1 MKVTKPRIG
10 DERGVALAMA
20 LIVLAVLSTFA
31 ALLLALAHY
40 ETASAEDARLAVQ
53 CEALAE
59 SGWNLVF
66 RELAA
71 TRFDGRSTHLLDG
84 DGRLIVNSEAPLVPQ
99 IISPLTGEVVA
110 VIDGPGAAEGLDRN
124 LDDGAY
130 VWRWYPGAG
139 WSSLSSAGVPEELR
153 VIAYYN
159 DPERLSFTIQVEAIL
174 RPVGNPITRRLRV
187 TGRTQPL
194 EQYALF
200 SASDLALA
208 GEATW
213 HVSGAVH
220 ANGDLFL
227 MPEGALVRLDG
238 QQVTSAAEL
247 LRLRDPWEREELL
260 GEVLVVVPD
269 EEEESGFREVEWF
282 TDPPFDSEHVA
293 ENEGF
298 AFYDNDPTN
307 DVTGCQELF
316 EGAVRDGFMG
326 IGSFQPPF
334 LADADYLRPQ
344 AAYGIFTDG
353 AVVTCLDADGAY
365 YAEPLGAVTRTTVY
379 NPATGGNVDLLELDL
394 AVLADPNGD
403 GDSSDS
409 LWPANGIL
417 YVGGDC
423 RLEGARGLPGDL
435 ALLCSGSIYLRGDVN
450 VEAPRLLEL
459 VAPLGRI
466 WLLSENWEDADAALP
481 LEQRLPAALRV
492 VAVLVDG
499 QPVVSESG
507 YAGGEGTAPPA
518 ALPLLEAWG
527 PTAEITL
534 EGAWVHLRTAVLA
547 ALGSPPVEGQIAWL
561 TAEAYT
567 PPVIRLVYDRRLETQ
582 KLPFPLTGAR
592 VVAWQRLTD

>member
-1 MKVTKPRIG
+1 MGKG
-10 DERGVALAMA
+10 SGESGVALAMA
-20 LIVLAVLSTFA
+20 LILLAVLSTFA

-71 TRFDGRSTHLLDG
+71 TRFDGRSTHVFTG
-84 DGRLIVNSEAPLVPQ
+84 DGRLIVNDDAPLVPE
-99 IISPLTGEVVA
+99 ITSSLTGEVVA
-110 VIDGPGAAEGLDRN
+110 IIDGPGNDEGLERN

-153 VIAYYN
+153 VISYYN
-159 DPERLSFTIQVEAIL
+159 DPERLSFTIQVEAAL
-174 RPVGNPITRRLRV
+174 YPAGNPISRRLRV

-200 SASDLALA
+200 SAADLALA

-213 HVSGAVH
+213 YINGAVH
-220 ANGDLFL
+220 ANGDLYI
-227 MPEGALVRLDG
+227 MPEGSRVRLDG
-238 QQVTSAAEL
+238 RQITSAAGL
-247 LRLRDPWEREELL
+247 LRLRDPWEREGLL
-260 GEVLVVVPD
+260 GEVLVVIPD
-269 EEEESGFREVEWF
+269 EEEEAGYREVEWF

-293 ENEGF
+293 ENEGY

-307 DVTGCQELF
+307 GIIGCQELF

-326 IGSFQPPF
+326 IGGFQPPF
-334 LADADYLRPQ
+334 LADVDYLRPR

-353 AVVTCLDADGAY
+353 AVVTCLDADGVY
-365 YAEPLGAVTRTTVY
+365 FAEPLEAIERATLY
-379 NPATGGNVDLLELDL
+379 NPATGENVDLLELDL
-394 AVLADPNGD
+394 SKLADPNGD
-403 GDSSDS
+403 GDGSDS
-409 LWPANGIL
+409 LWPDNNIL
-417 YVGGDC
+417 FIGGDC
-423 RLEGARGLPGDL
+423 RLSGARSLPADL
-435 ALLCSGSIYLRGDVN
+435 ALLCSGSIYLQGDVN

-459 VAPLGRI
+459 LAPLGRI

-481 LEQRLPAALRV
+481 LERRQPTALRV

-507 YAGGEGTAPPA
+507 FVGGEGTAPPA

-527 PTAEITL
+527 PSAEITID
-534 EGAWVHLRTAVLA
+534 GAWVHLRTASLA
-547 ALGSPPVEGQIAWL
+547 PLGSPPAEGQIAWL
-561 TAEAYT
+561 TAAAYT
-567 PPVIRLVYDRRLETQ
+567 PPVIRLIYDRRLETQ
-582 KLPFPLTGAR
+582 RLPFPLTGAR
-592 VVAWQRLTD
+592 VVAWQRVTD

>member
-1 MKVTKPRIG
+1 VRRGG

-31 ALLLALAHY
+31 ALLLALANY
-40 ETASAEDARLAVQ
+40 EIVSAEDARLAVQ

-71 TRFDGRSTHLLDG
+71 TRFDGRSTHALDA
-84 DGRLIVNSEAPLVPQ
+84 DGRLVVNEDTPLVPQ
-99 IISPLTGEVVA
+99 ITSPLTGEVVA
-110 VIDGPGAAEGLDRN
+110 VIDGPGAKESLERN

-159 DPERLSFTIQVEAIL
+159 DPDRLSFTIQVEATL
-174 RPVGNPITRRLRV
+174 YPTGNPITRRLRV

-194 EQYALF
+194 EQYVLF
-200 SASDLALA
+200 SASELALA
-208 GEATW
+208 GRATW
-213 HVSGAVH
+213 YVDGAVH
-220 ANGDLFL
+220 ANGDLSL
-227 MPEGALVRLDG
+227 MPEGTKVRLDG
-238 QQVTSAAEL
+238 QEVTSAAKL
-247 LRLRDPWEREELL
+247 LRLRDSWGREGLL

-269 EEEESGFREVEWF
+269 EKEESGFREVEWF

-307 DVTGCQELF
+307 GITGCQELF
-316 EGAVRDGFMG
+316 AGAVRDGFMG

-334 LADADYLRPQ
+334 LADMDYLRPQ
-344 AAYGIFTDG
+344 AAYAIFTDG

-365 YAEPLGAVTRTTVY
+365 YAEPLAAVERKTFL
-379 NPATGGNVDLLELDL
+379 NPATGGNTDLLELDL
-394 AVLADPNGD
+394 ARLADPNGD
-403 GDSSDS
+403 GDLKDS

-423 RLEGARGLPGDL
+423 RLKGARGLPADL
-435 ALLCSGSIYLRGDVN
+435 ALLCSGDLYLQGDVN

-466 WLLSENWEDADAALP
+466 WLLSENWKDENSALP
-481 LEQRLPAALRV
+481 VERRVPTPLRV

-499 QPVVSESG
+499 QPVVSEAG
-507 YAGGEGTAPPA
+507 FAGGEGTAPPA

-527 PTAEITL
+527 PAAEINL
-534 EGAWVHLRTAVLA
+534 EGAWIHLRTAVMA
-547 ALGSPPVEGQIAWL
+547 PLGSPPKEGQIAWL

-567 PPVIRLVYDRRLETQ
+567 PPFIRLTYDRRLESQ
-582 KLPFPLTGAR
+582 RLPFPLTGAR
-592 VVAWQRLTD
+592 ITAWQRVTE